1 MKSTVLHCQGVFKNK
16 KIVEK
21 SQEGPL
27 HQPIN
32 WGLFLNESKR
42 IMKNQLWLLS
52 LVLAASENFF
62 IQFDLRY
69 HLHGTH
75 VNWKLSFLQKGL
87 KTYKFWSLK
96 GNFEAFQKFQ
106 DPPYAPRRQRAR
118 ICYFCN
124 SVPVLPNNKM
134 LQSVA
139 VYHMSL
145 QTRSMLKIFF
155 SGLFE
160 VFFTKMLIWGRFP
173 QSKKWLWVNQF
184 L

>member
-21 SQEGPL
+21 SQKGPL
-27 HQPIN
+27 QQPIN

-42 IMKNQLWLLS
+42 IMKNQLCLLS

-62 IQFDLRY
+62 IKFDLRY
-69 HLHGTH
+69 HLQGEH

-96 GNFEAFQKFQ
+96 TNFEAFQKFQ
-106 DPPYAPRRQRAR
+106 DPPHAPRHQRAR
-118 ICYFCN
+118 ICYSSN
-124 SVPVLPNNKM
+124 SASVLPNNKM

-145 QTRSMLKIFF
+145 QRRSVLKTFF
-155 SGLFE
+155 LDCLRYFLPKCWFGEGLLE
-160 VFFTKMLIWGRFP
+160 VKSDFG
-173 QSKKWLWVNQF
+173 
-184 L
+184 